1 MDRPSA
7 IYESEKQLKALADVL
22 EGKEYKNTGA
32 TRGQSKWLKYIAELM
47 ERNQLFGIK
56 MTETEIMPEQTLTFV
71 ENEGVRAFEGSVTLN
86 GNNIV
91 LGEIYDVK
99 IDDVLY
105 KVECRD
111 LNGVQIL
118 GNATFIVT
126 GNPSYDDTGEPFV
139 IRLNFDAGDIFGITT
154 LEAGDHTISING
166 LTRTII
172 KIPKAFLPDDTGA
185 QVQSDWNQ
193 DDDTADD
200 YIKNRPFYDRKASAR
215 LLNGMFKFTSD
226 NNLYIAKPTFEYDFI
241 IGETYTVKFDGRTY
255 KCNAI
260 KINDYWYALGNLSLI
275 NMGENTKEPFV
286 IEKQSSGYSIKTNI
300 SKSNIS
306 VEVTGNTMIPTKIP
320 ERYLPD
326 NIGSG
331 SSVQPD
337 WNQTD
342 ITANDYIKNKPNVI
356 GAKGTGLY
364 SEIFNYPSNHMN
376 KNTASGEASH
386 AEGMKTTASGQYS
399 HAEGKETNAEGYQ
412 SHSEGFKT
420 TAKGDHSHAEGS
432 LTSATK
438 TAAHA
443 EGLCTIASSAY
454 QHVQGQYNIEDTTST
469 YAHIVGNGTK
479 EALRSNAHTLDW
491 NGNAWYAGTVEG
503 TAMIVKSSTEGSSK
517 RFKITVDDSG
527 VITATEITA

>member
-47 ERNQLFGIK
+47 EKNQLFGIK
-56 MTETEIMPEQTLTFV
+56 MTETEIMPEQTFTFI
-71 ENEGVRAFEGSVTLN
+71 EEEGYRMFDSLATLN
-86 GNNIV
+86 GDNIV

-105 KVECRD
+105 KVKCRD
-111 LNGVQIL
+111 LNGIQIL

-126 GNPSYDDTGEPFV
+126 GNPSYNDTGEPFA
-139 IRLNFDAGDIFGITT
+139 IRLFFDGENGGIYGITT

-172 KIPKAFLPDDTGA
+172 KIPKAFLPDDIGGGSS
-185 QVQSDWNQ
+185 VQSDWNQ
-193 DDDTADD
+193 TDATASD
-200 YIKNRPFYDRKASAR
+200 YIKN
-215 LLNGMFKFTSD
+215 
-226 NNLYIAKPTFEYDFI
+226 KPT
-241 IGETYTVKFDGRTY
+241 
-255 KCNAI
+255 
-260 KINDYWYALGNLSLI
+260 
-275 NMGENTKEPFV
+275 
-286 IEKQSSGYSIKTNI
+286 I
-300 SKSNIS
+300 S
-306 VEVTGNTMIPTKIP
+306 EQ
-320 ERYLPD
+320 
-326 NIGSG
+326 
-331 SSVQPD
+331 VQAN
-337 WNQTD
+337 WNQTNIYD
-342 ITANDYIKNKPNVI
+342 KSYIKNKPNVI

-364 SEIFNYPSNHMN
+364 SETFNYPSNHMN

-386 AEGMKTTASGQYS
+386 AEGIKTTASGQYA
-399 HAEGKETNAEGYQ
+399 HAEGKETKAEGYQ

-438 TAAHA
+438 TGAHA
-443 EGLCTIASSAY
+443 EGYYTLASSKY
-454 QHVQGQYNIEDTTST
+454 QHVQGKFNISDTTDT

-491 NGNAWYAGTVEG
+491 SGNAWYAGTVEG